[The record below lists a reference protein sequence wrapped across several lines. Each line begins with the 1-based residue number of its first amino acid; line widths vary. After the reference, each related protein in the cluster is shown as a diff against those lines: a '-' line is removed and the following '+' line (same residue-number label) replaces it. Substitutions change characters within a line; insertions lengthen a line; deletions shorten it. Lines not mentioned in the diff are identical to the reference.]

1 MGENY
6 AVTATSLDALA
17 ENYRTIANNLANS
30 STPGFKRTQSVFLRE
45 LTGRMGQPVA
55 ADVVSGTV
63 KEQGVIDLTPGAMTF
78 TGRPL
83 DVAVGGTGFF
93 VVETPKG
100 ELYTRNGTF
109 GLNDQRQLVDGA
121 GRTVAGDGGPI
132 VLPPQASEASVQ
144 ISGDGTLTAKGQ
156 AIGKLK
162 VVTFQDAQSLRPVGE
177 GCFAS
182 VGAAPPIPATDS
194 KITQGFREASNVSA
208 VEELVGLI
216 SVTRLYEANFRTLK
230 TLDDRLATL
239 NRVVLG

>member
-6 AVTATSLDALA
+6 AVTATSLDALG
-17 ENYRTIANNLANS
+17 ESYRTIANNLANA

-45 LTGRMGQPVA
+45 LAGRIGQPVA
-55 ADVVSGTV
+55 ADIVSGKV
-63 KEQGVIDLTPGAMTF
+63 KEQGAIDLTPGGMTF

-83 DVAVGGTGFF
+83 DVALGGTGFL

-100 ELYTRNGTF
+100 QLYTRNGTLS
-109 GLNDQRQLVDGA
+109 LNSQRQLSDGA
-121 GRTVAGDGGPI
+121 GRIVAGEGGPI
-132 VLPPQASEASVQ
+132 VLPPQASEATIQ
-144 ISGDGTLTAKGQ
+144 ISSDGNISAGGQ

-162 VVTFQDAQSLRPVGE
+162 VVTFEDPQSLRPVGE
-177 GCFAS
+177 GCFAA
-182 VGAAPPIPATDS
+182 VGVGPVAAANP
-194 KITQGFREASNVSA
+194 KITQGFREGSNVSP

-230 TLDDRLATL
+230 TLDERLASL